1 MRCINDTAM
10 ETRYSPKTIEPKW
23 QKEWETSRLYEA
35 ADSVSGKE
43 NYYQLVEFPYPS
55 GNLHV
60 GHWYAFTGPDIHA
73 RYMRMTG
80 KNVLFPIGFD
90 AFGLPAENAAIKRG
104 LDPRVWTEENMA
116 HMRGQIA
123 SMGTSFDRSREVV
136 TCHPEYYR
144 WTQWLFL
151 RLWEAGLALQRTTLA
166 NWCPSCKTILA
177 NEQVKDGV
185 CDRCGTEV
193 TQKKIPQWQMLIT
206 KYADRLIDDLDP
218 LDWADEIKTAQKNW
232 IGRSEGAIVRFE
244 IADCRLK
251 DTPTP
256 HPDQSGSSPQAGE
269 RECIEVFTTRVDT
282 IFGCTYVVV
291 APEHRIIADCRLQIA
306 NFGEVEKYIEA
317 TRKKSDIERTELG
330 KEKTGV
336 KLGGIEAVNPFTG
349 ESVPVYVADYVLG
362 SYGTGAVMAVPAHDE
377 RDNAFA
383 KKYGLPIRQSVAPF
397 FGTNEGPDAVR
408 ENAET
413 IRRKTAFAL
422 VRHWNEDKYLCLDW
436 EKFGWHSGVIGGIEG
451 DETPVEAATREI
463 VEETGYAHPVFERY
477 VGRMI
482 HTNFYAAH
490 KGVNRYADGV
500 GMLFKLGDGEWEEPK
515 EEETKN
521 HKAVWIDGGKME
533 SFLNLKNFQYMWEV
547 LMKGEEC
554 FTDDGVLADSGE
566 YDDMRSAEAREK
578 MTAWLEEQG
587 LGGKKTQ
594 YRLRDWT
601 ISRQR
606 YWGVPIPLV
615 HCLACEQVGI
625 SNGQF
630 PISNEKQDRRSKTN
644 SANPGWIAVPDTEL
658 PVVLPEIADYLP
670 REDGKSPLAKAAD
683 WMNVTCPAC
692 GGPAERETD
701 TMDTFVDSS
710 WYFLRYADPKNGET
724 FAAKEKLEAWMP
736 VDFYSGGAEHVTMHL
751 LYSRFFHKALF
762 DLGLVPESEPYVLRR
777 NRGLILGTDG
787 NKMSKSKG
795 NVLDPDVIVA
805 DFGADTMRLYL
816 AFIGPYNEVGNYP
829 WTPTGVV
836 GVRRFLDRVWRMRER
851 VTDEEN
857 ADVMKPMHRTLATVT
872 ASLEQFKLNTGVAAL
887 MGCLND
893 LERRTSVPKSSWEL
907 FLLMLSPYAPHIAE
921 ELWHELG
928 NAESIFLASWPEVD
942 PALLV
947 NEEVTIV
954 ISVNGKVRA
963 NIVVPAG
970 SGEDHVKALALA
982 DGKMKAH
989 LDEKEIRRAVFVP
1002 DKILNLVV

>member
-23 QKEWETSRLYEA
+23 QKEWETSRLYET
-35 ADSVSGKE
+35 ADAVPGKE

-73 RYMRMTG
+73 RYMRMIG

-144 WTQWLFL
+144 FTQWLFL
-151 RLWEAGLALQRTTLA
+151 RLWEAGLVEQRTTNA
-166 NWCPSCKTILA
+166 NWCPSCKTVLA
-177 NEQVKDGV
+177 NEQVKDGT

-193 TQKKIPQWQMLIT
+193 SQKEIPQWQMLIT
-206 KYADRLIDDLDP
+206 KYADRLIDDLDQ
-218 LDWADEIKTAQKNW
+218 LDWADEIKVAQKNW
-232 IGRSEGAIVRFE
+232 IGRSVGTTVKFQITNH
-244 IADCRLK
+244 K
-251 DTPTP
+251 NQTN
-256 HPDQSGSSPQAGE
+256 HKPQNSNSE
-269 RECIEVFTTRVDT
+269 TENIEVFTTRVDT

-291 APEHRIIADCRLQIA
+291 APEHPLINRQPTTDNLQHSIE
-306 NFGEVEKYIEA
+306 NWDEVKGYLEQ

-330 KEKTGV
+330 KDKTGV
-336 KLGGIEAVNPFTG
+336 KLEGIEAVNPFTG

-362 SYGTGAVMAVPAHDE
+362 SYGTGAVMAVPAHDI
-377 RDNAFA
+377 RDAEFA
-383 KKYGLPIRQSVAPF
+383 SKYQLPVKTSVLPSDVE
-397 FGTNEGPDAVR
+397 NQKSKIKNQNDDA
-408 ENAET
+408 ESISADEL
-413 IRRKTAFAL
+413 FA
-422 VRHWNEDKYLCLDW
+422 
-436 EKFGWHSGVIGGIEG
+436 G
-451 DETPVEAATREI
+451 
-463 VEETGYAHPVFERY
+463 
-477 VGRMI
+477 
-482 HTNFYAAH
+482 
-490 KGVNRYADGV
+490 
-500 GMLFKLGDGEWEEPK
+500 
-515 EEETKN
+515 
-521 HKAVWIDGGKME
+521 
-533 SFLNLKNFQYMWEV
+533 
-547 LMKGEEC
+547 
-554 FTDDGVLADSGE
+554 DGVLIDSGE
-566 YDDMRSAEAREK
+566 FTGLTSAEARVK
-578 MTAWLEEQG
+578 MTAWLEERG

-615 HCLACEQVGI
+615 HCFACEQAEI

-630 PISNEKQDRRSKTN
+630 PISNGKQDRGSKTN
-644 SANPGWIAVPDTEL
+644 SANPGWFAIPDAEL

-692 GGPAERETD
+692 GGKAERETD

-710 WYFLRYADPKNGET
+710 WYFLRYADAHNDAV

-795 NVLDPDVIVA
+795 NVIDPDEIVA
-805 DFGADTMRLYL
+805 DLGADTMRLYL

-836 GVRRFLDRVWRMRER
+836 GVRRFLDRVWRMQER
-851 VTDEEN
+851 VTDEDSV
-857 ADVMKPMHRTLATVT
+857 DVMKLMHRTLATVT
-872 ASLEQFKLNTGVAAL
+872 SSLEQFKLNTGVAAL

-893 LERRTSVPKSSWEL
+893 LERRTSIPKTSWEL

-921 ELWHELG
+921 ELWHGMG
-928 NAESIFLASWPEVD
+928 NTESIFLATWPTVD
-942 PALLV
+942 PTLLAL
-947 NEEVTIV
+947 EEATIV

-963 NIVVPAG
+963 NIVVPTG
-970 SGEDHVKALALA
+970 SDEESVKALALA
-982 DGKMKAH
+982 DAKVKTHIDG
-989 LDEKEIRRAVFVP
+989 KEIRKVIYVP
-1002 DKILNLVV
+1002 DRILNIVV